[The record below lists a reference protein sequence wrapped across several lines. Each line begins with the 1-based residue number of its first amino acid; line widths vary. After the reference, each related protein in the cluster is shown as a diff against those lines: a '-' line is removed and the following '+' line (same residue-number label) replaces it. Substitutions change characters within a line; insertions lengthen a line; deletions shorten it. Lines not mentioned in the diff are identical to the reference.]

1 MIGGRHT
8 DVDLSQAHEKCLEYQ
23 CAAGFRS
30 VALSGLLGGIAA
42 LTFTRQD
49 ESTQTPHTF
58 SAPAFSSRAQ

>member
-30 VALSGLLGGIAA
+30 VALSGLLSGIAA

-49 ESTQTPHTF
+49 EST
-58 SAPAFSSRAQ
+58 